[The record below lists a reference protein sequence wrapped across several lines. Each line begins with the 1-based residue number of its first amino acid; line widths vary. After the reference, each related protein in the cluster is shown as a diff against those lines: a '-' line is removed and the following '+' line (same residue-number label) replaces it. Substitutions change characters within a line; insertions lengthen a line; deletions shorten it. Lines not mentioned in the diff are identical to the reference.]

1 MLSVFFRPHGDDM
14 TAQIIYKILD
24 RLEGYMS
31 QALLVFF
38 VCTIFAQ
45 TVLRSCFDIVLPWT
59 EEISRF
65 SFVWFVFL
73 GASFAARLCAHNRV
87 VIQFKLFPEWVG
99 KLSMF
104 ITDIIWIVFN
114 CMMIKMSLVIIADMH
129 EFPYLSPAMEISMEY
144 VYWIFPLA
152 FMLMNIRIIQVNY
165 IRYVLKQEI
174 IDPDKVDAESYEEIS
189 KISADSAEKKHHKH
203 GGDR

>member
-1 MLSVFFRPHGDDM
+1 MLSFSFPVNGVNM
-14 TAQIIYKILD
+14 TAQVVYRILD
-24 RLEGYMS
+24 RLEGYLS

-38 VCTIFAQ
+38 VCVIFAQ

-65 SFVWFVFL
+65 SFVWFVFF

-87 VIQFKLFPEWVG
+87 TIQFKLFPEWVG
-99 KLSMF
+99 KFSML

-129 EFPYLSPAMEISMEY
+129 EFPYLSPAMEISMAHIFDLFFLLCCIYEKTYSLLKEY
-144 VYWIFPLA
+144 KFYKNTLDI
-152 FMLMNIRIIQVNY
+152 
-165 IRYVLKQEI
+165 
-174 IDPDKVDAESYEEIS
+174 
-189 KISADSAEKKHHKH
+189 
-203 GGDR
+203 

>member
-1 MLSVFFRPHGDDM
+1 MLSFSFPVNGVNM
-14 TAQIIYKILD
+14 TAQVVYRILD
-24 RLEGYMS
+24 RLEGYLS

-38 VCTIFAQ
+38 VCVIFAQ

-65 SFVWFVFL
+65 SFVWFVFF

-87 VIQFKLFPEWVG
+87 TIQFKLFPEWVG
-99 KLSMF
+99 KFSML

-144 VYWIFPLA
+144 VYWIFPIA
-152 FMLMNIRIIQVNY
+152 FGLMNVRILQVNY
-165 IRYVLKQEI
+165 IKFILKQEI
-174 IDPDKVDAESYEEIS
+174 EDPDKVDAEAYEDLSVSCAPVELPGLKLEGVS
-189 KISADSAEKKHHKH
+189 
-203 GGDR
+203 

>member
-1 MLSVFFRPHGDDM
+1 M